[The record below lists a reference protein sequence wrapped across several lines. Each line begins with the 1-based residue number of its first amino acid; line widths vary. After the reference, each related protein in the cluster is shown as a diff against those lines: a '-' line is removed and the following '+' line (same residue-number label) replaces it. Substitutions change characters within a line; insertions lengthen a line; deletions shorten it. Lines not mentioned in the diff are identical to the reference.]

1 MNDKIF
7 SSDLDQKIAVFVK
20 TAVEQVLVN
29 LNLQIRQQ
37 MQAVSLIS
45 TLLTVSQSVF
55 KIEKIKYFHS
65 NLDKSYDEDD
75 VIFSKKNTLI

>member
-7 SSDLDQKIAVFVK
+7 SSDLDQKIIVFIK

-37 MQAVSLIS
+37 
-45 TLLTVSQSVF
+45 T
-55 KIEKIKYFHS
+55 
-65 NLDKSYDEDD
+65 
-75 VIFSKKNTLI
+75 